1 MKFQTQVS
9 NKVICWLYVCVW
21 YRSFFFTSFRTK
33 TFIGVL
39 YPYRDIGA
47 YVDLLNVIKSTAAS
61 ENIPQSTVSNMALQ
75 SDAVFEAIKERV
87 NADKAKAKAV
97 NGVFLYKITVDGKI
111 IKEWSK

>member
-1 MKFQTQVS
+1 MVTILSVCLCLVS
-9 NKVICWLYVCVW
+9 I
-21 YRSFFFTSFRTK
+21 RSYTKQRFTPFRTK
-33 TFIGVL
+33 TFIAVL

-61 ENIPQSTVSNMALQ
+61 ESIPQSTVSTMALQ

-111 IKEWSK
+111 IKEWSKQNF